1 MKYFSFLTAK
11 QERDNEKNYIKKI
24 ARFEREKEIYLIFG
38 IILLLYFFSGV
49 ICLFFL
55 ILFLLLK
62 QLKRG
67 DRVTGAEI
75 LRDLG
80 EELP

>member
-1 MKYFSFLTAK
+1 LKYFSFLTAK

>member
-1 MKYFSFLTAK
+1 METSMPIEEEPREEEGVEENKEVRAAK

-24 ARFEREKEIYLIFG
+24 A
-38 IILLLYFFSGV
+38 
-49 ICLFFL
+49 
-55 ILFLLLK
+55 
-62 QLKRG
+62 RG